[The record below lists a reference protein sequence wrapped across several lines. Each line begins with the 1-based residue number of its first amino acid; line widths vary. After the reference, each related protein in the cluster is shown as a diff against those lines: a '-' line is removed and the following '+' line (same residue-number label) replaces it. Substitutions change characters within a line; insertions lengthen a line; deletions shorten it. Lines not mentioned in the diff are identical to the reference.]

1 MTAARSPRRRR
12 VDRELLAGSSAHY
25 DDAAYYDQTYRDRTS
40 DVAYYVALARR
51 LGKAGVLEV
60 GAGSGRITLPM
71 ARAGVSVVAMDLSA
85 AMLSALRHKLAGEP
99 PEVRAR
105 VRVVRG
111 DMRQKKLGRR
121 FSLVICPF
129 NTFLHLYTRRD
140 VERFLARVREHLSPR
155 GELCLDL
162 SLPDAEELARDPERP
177 HYAPRFR
184 YPGAGVVRYREYF
197 DYDALRQVLFVSME
211 FMPESGAASWAT
223 PLCHRQ
229 FFPQELEALLHYNGF
244 RITRA
249 VGDWQGAPTS
259 DTSTLVL
266 HCRLRSGSAPH
277 LTPGA

>member
-1 MTAARSPRRRR
+1 VLGGRSPRRRR
-12 VDRELLAGSSAHY
+12 VDPELVAGSSAHY
-25 DDAAYYDQTYRDRTS
+25 EDAAYYDQTYRERTS
-40 DVAYYVALARR
+40 DVAYYVACARR
-51 LGKAGVLEV
+51 LGKGGVLEV

-85 AMLSALRHKLAGEP
+85 TMLSALRDKLRAEL

-105 VRVVRG
+105 VEVVRG

-121 FSLVICPF
+121 FSLIICPF

-140 VERFLARVREHLSPR
+140 VERFLARVREHLLPR
-155 GELCLDL
+155 GELCFDL
-162 SLPDAEELARDPERP
+162 SLPDAEELARDPARP
-177 HYAPRFR
+177 HFAPRFR
-184 YPGAGVVRYREYF
+184 YPGVGVVRYREHF

-211 FMPESGAASWAT
+211 FMPKSGAASWVT

-244 RITRA
+244 RIARA
-249 VGDWQGAPTS
+249 IGDWRGPPTS

-266 HCRLRSGSAPH
+266 HCRVRSSALNLLR
-277 LTPGA
+277 